1 MSDRSRTAGDLAAVV
16 ASATTQATASSRARP
31 LIIDARLLFI
41 VVLSQSSLTMYL
53 MDSFAINRGTEA
65 QHAIVYAGECV
76 TWVLLSMVAVLL
88 YRRRMGQREYD
99 LLVIAM
105 VLFLIG
111 LVVGGQPFE
120 SVRVLSQTIAY
131 FCIIRY
137 LATCSLA
144 ETVRILRV
152 LLITSLCVQMGFDVF
167 NQVVK
172 GNTLLQLGL
181 IQTPLWLFGTLIVC
195 FDRGKNRLL
204 VALMAAFYLLLYLDV
219 LAGHGDPELIRLQ
232 YLPLGLSAMILMG
245 FALGVVLRSTAARVA
260 IAIVGLTLFTV
271 YFSLISDVFV
281 FESRLGSFTERSYL
295 LGTMWRESFYSL
307 VPQGFGASFHIYDL
321 GVYNLNLGY
330 RVLYP
335 PHSGIAVLLYEYS
348 AMGLLLCGYFAWQ
361 VIQGAL
367 VKSMER
373 DSAAPQASESR
384 ASRFIDQMRGCEPR
398 LARHLLILLAVFWLL
413 QNIFYLK
420 GVITADNFSDD
431 GLLIFASIALILYRL
446 IIRPAG
452 AESN

>member
-1 MSDRSRTAGDLAAVV
+1 MGVLASV
-16 ASATTQATASSRARP
+16 TTQETTSSRARP
-31 LIIDARLLFI
+31 AVIDARLLFI
-41 VVLSQSSLTMYL
+41 VVLSQCSLAMYL

-65 QHAIVYAGECV
+65 QHAIVYAGECI
-76 TWVLLSMVAVLL
+76 TWVLLAMAAVLL
-88 YRRRMGQREYD
+88 YGRRMGQREYD

-144 ETVRILRV
+144 ENVRILRV
-152 LLITSLCVQMGFDVF
+152 VLVTSLCVQMGFDVF

-181 IQTPLWLFGTLIVC
+181 IQIPLWLFGTLIVS

-260 IAIVGLTLFTV
+260 IAVIGLTLFTV

-281 FESRLGSFTERSYL
+281 FESRLGSFTERIYL

-307 VPQGFGASFHIYDL
+307 VPQGFGASFRIYDL
-321 GVYNLNLGY
+321 GAYNLNLGY

-335 PHSGIAVLLYEYS
+335 PHSGIAVLFYEYS
-348 AMGLLLCGYFAWQ
+348 ALGLMICGYFAWQ
-361 VIQGAL
+361 VIRGAL
-367 VKSMER
+367 VTSVNR
-373 DSAAPQASESR
+373 DSATPEATTAR
-384 ASRFIDQMRGCEPR
+384 AGGSKRRMSGCEPR
-398 LARHLLILLAVFWLL
+398 LARHLLILLGVFWLL

-446 IIRPAG
+446 IIRSVG